1 MTKGEIAKEI
11 FLSGKNCSQS
21 VVLSF
26 KQEMGLSEEQLE
38 KLSIGFGGGIGRLRL
53 TCGAISG
60 MVMVLSYLKSKNND
74 RAEIYPIIQSAC
86 KDVKD
91 ELGSLICAEL
101 LEGVKT
107 DNSPI
112 PEQRNKAYYKKR
124 PCAEICQVVADITQK
139 YLNQ

>member
-21 VVLSF
+21 VVLAF
-26 KQEMGLSEEQLE
+26 KQEMGLTEEQLE

-53 TCGAISG
+53 TCGAVSG
-60 MVMVLSYLKSKNND
+60 MVMVLSYLKSKNIN

-86 KDVKD
+86 KDVKE
-91 ELGSLICAEL
+91 ELGSLVCAEL

-112 PEQRNKAYYKKR
+112 PEERTKEYYKKR

>member
-53 TCGAISG
+53 TCGAVSG
-60 MVMVLSYLKSKNND
+60 MVMVLSYLKSKNID
-74 RAEIYPIIQSAC
+74 RSEIYPIIQSAC
-86 KDVKD
+86 KDVKE

-112 PEQRNKAYYKKR
+112 PEERTKEYYKKR

>member
-1 MTKGEIAKEI
+1 MTKGELAKEI

-21 VVLSF
+21 VVLAF
-26 KQEMGLSEEQLE
+26 KQEMGLTEEQLE

-53 TCGAISG
+53 TCGAVSG
-60 MVMVLSYLKSKNND
+60 MVMVLSYLKSKNIN

-86 KDVKD
+86 KDIKD
-91 ELGSLICAEL
+91 ELGSLVCAEL

-112 PEQRNKAYYKKR
+112 PEERTKEYYKKR

>member
-1 MTKGEIAKEI
+1 MTKGELAKEI

-21 VVLSF
+21 VVLAF
-26 KQEMGLSEEQLE
+26 KQEMGLTEEQLE

-53 TCGAISG
+53 TCGAVSG
-60 MVMVLSYLKSKNND
+60 MVMVLSYLKSKNIN

-86 KDVKD
+86 KDVKE
-91 ELGSLICAEL
+91 ELGSLVCAEL

-112 PEQRNKAYYKKR
+112 PEERTKEYYKKR